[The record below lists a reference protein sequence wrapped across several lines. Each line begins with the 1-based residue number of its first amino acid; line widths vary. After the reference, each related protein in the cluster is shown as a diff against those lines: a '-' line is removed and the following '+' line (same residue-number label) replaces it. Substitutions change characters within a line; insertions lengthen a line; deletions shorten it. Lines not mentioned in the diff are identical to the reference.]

1 MLLSDANLCNPS
13 VLDRLNS
20 LMEENGT
27 LAVGEKGCRNGQIPQ
42 VVPNSN
48 FRMFLTMDPR
58 DGDLS
63 PAMRNRGVEICT
75 GKFNQEF
82 EFSHQK
88 KFCIFRYLNRK
99 CAAKGFAVL
108 DFFLKLSFFNE
119 NSSGNELVGNLN
131 CLKYC

>member
-20 LMEENGT
+20 LMEEKGT

-75 GKFNQEF
+75 GRFNQEPHYFKEF
-82 EFSHQK
+82 EFSRQK
-88 KFCIFRYLNRK
+88 K
-99 CAAKGFAVL
+99 VL
-108 DFFLKLSFFNE
+108 HFSPFEQKM
-119 NSSGNELVGNLN
+119 
-131 CLKYC
+131 CY

>member
-1 MLLSDANLCNPS
+1 MVTKYHFFLLLQAIEKGEWVLLSDANLCNPS

-75 GKFNQEF
+75 E
-82 EFSHQK
+82 
-88 KFCIFRYLNRK
+88 
-99 CAAKGFAVL
+99 
-108 DFFLKLSFFNE
+108 SFPNHTVSFD
-119 NSSGNELVGNLN
+119 
-131 CLKYC
+131 